1 MSYKIEI
8 SDIVRK
14 TLRKMDSTARK
25 QVLSYVSGVLAR
37 IDNPRLLGKALTGNF
52 GGFWRYRTGNFRII
66 CKIDL
71 VYFDQNEPH
80 SGRPQ
85 IHDHLDI

>member
-14 TLRKMDSTARK
+14 TLRKMDSTSRK
-25 QVLSYVSGVLAR
+25 RILSYIAGVLAK

-52 GGFWRYRTGNFRII
+52 GEFWRYRTGNFRII
-66 CKIDL
+66 CKIDDDRLIVL
-71 VYFDQNEPH
+71 VVKVTHRKDVYRD
-80 SGRPQ
+80 
-85 IHDHLDI
+85 

>member
-8 SDIVRK
+8 SDVVRK
-14 TLRKMDSTARK
+14 TLKKMDSTARK
-25 QVLSYVSGVLAR
+25 RILSYIAGVLAK

-66 CKIDL
+66 CKIDDDRL
-71 VYFDQNEPH
+71 VVLVVKVAHRKDAYEN
-80 SGRPQ
+80 
-85 IHDHLDI
+85 

>member
-14 TLRKMDSTARK
+14 TLRKMDSTSRK
-25 QVLSYVSGVLAR
+25 RILSYIAGVLAK

-52 GGFWRYRTGNFRII
+52 GEFWRYRTGNFRII
-66 CKIDL
+66 CKIDDDKLIVL
-71 VYFDQNEPH
+71 VVKVAHRKDVYRD
-80 SGRPQ
+80 
-85 IHDHLDI
+85 

>member
-14 TLRKMDSTARK
+14 TLRKMDSTSRK
-25 QVLSYVSGVLAR
+25 GILSYIAGVLAK

-52 GGFWRYRTGNFRII
+52 GEFWRYRTGNFRII
-66 CKIDL
+66 CKIDDDRLIVL
-71 VYFDQNEPH
+71 VVKVTHRKDVYRD
-80 SGRPQ
+80 
-85 IHDHLDI
+85 

>member
-66 CKIDL
+66 CKIDDGKL
-71 VYFDQNEPH
+71 VVLVIKIAHRKDVYED
-80 SGRPQ
+80 
-85 IHDHLDI
+85 